1 MHFFELLGLTKAL
14 LPRDRNRKIET
25 SEEMTYAEIK
35 AYRDIG
41 AKGYYN
47 GESAAKL

>member
-1 MHFFELLGLTKAL
+1 MA
-14 LPRDRNRKIET
+14 
-25 SEEMTYAEIK
+25 YAEIK

-47 GESAAKL
+47 GESAAKFRNYWEINLIIRR